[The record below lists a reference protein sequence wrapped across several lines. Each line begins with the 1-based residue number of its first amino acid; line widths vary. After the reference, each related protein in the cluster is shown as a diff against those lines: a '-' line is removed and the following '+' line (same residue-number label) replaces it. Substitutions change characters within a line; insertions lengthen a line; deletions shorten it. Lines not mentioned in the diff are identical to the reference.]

1 MLFVIFFLALAI
13 VVVSLLLLKRRLSR
27 RSIDFSKGSFEV
39 PRTYADQE
47 IEELAK
53 KYEVSPSSEPVV
65 TRANFLQMAAD
76 ARRQCEQTRRDY
88 QANVNAA
95 RAALEKA
102 EKAHAASADCLQRK
116 ISQALLIAQCAGLR
130 LYPDCVMGD
139 GTTIRL
145 TPDIKVDLEMSG
157 DYVYQRNG
165 EKTYAV
171 DKRILFVTVSTPE
184 GRITGQ
190 ISGSDE
196 LEARRFADAIYN
208 AAAMIDQ
215 QAMIR
220 NMKLSTLYSEYARVD
235 ADAAAMEQARQTLR
249 ATEAYVQPV
258 VLADNRLASIMA
270 QATPEDLERMK
281 AFENSKLGRC
291 EIALIIIAAVM
302 GAFVVA
308 PLGLFLIFG
317 VVGMV
322 VLQ

>member
-1 MLFVIFFLALAI
+1 MIVVVFLLSLAI
-13 VVVSLLLLKRRLSR
+13 VIVLLLLLKRRLSHH
-27 RSIDFSKGSFEV
+27 STDFKADSFEM

-53 KYEVSPSSEPVV
+53 KYEALPSSEPMV
-65 TRANFLQMAAD
+65 TRANFLQLATD
-76 ARRQCEQTRRDY
+76 AKRQCEQTRRDY

-95 RAALEKA
+95 RAVLEKA
-102 EKAHAASADCLQRK
+102 EKAHAASTDCLQRK
-116 ISQALLIAQCAGLR
+116 ISQALLVAQCAGLR
-130 LYPDCVMGD
+130 LYPDCVMGSEA
-139 GTTIRL
+139 TIRL
-145 TPDIKVDLEMSG
+145 TPDIKVDLDMSG

-165 EKTYAV
+165 ERTYAV

-184 GRITGQ
+184 GRVTGQ
-190 ISGSDE
+190 ISGANE
-196 LEARRFADAIYN
+196 LEARRFADAVYN
-208 AAAMIDQ
+208 AAAMLDQ

-235 ADAAAMEQARQTLR
+235 ADAAAMEQARQALR
-249 ATEAYVQPV
+249 ATEAYIQPM

-281 AFENSKLGRC
+281 ALENSKLGRC
-291 EIALIIIAAVM
+291 EIALIIIAAVV
-302 GAFVVA
+302 GAFVVV

-322 VLQ
+322 IL